1 MRWKGLRSKVWIF
14 RGFLFVIWQIVKP
27 MGHSKI
33 WPGEAISLSLPFG
46 CGMSPRPV
54 THWSFLQN
62 T

>member
-54 THWSFLQN
+54 TH
-62 T
+62 